1 LGPTNHQFTVGIS
14 TALSSSAHL
23 LASNKWEQSMSKVP
37 VTMRALVQRINRK
50 LKPEWRR
57 LHACRRNSRVWRDLG
72 DYYVVDTYNDMVVD
86 TCVAPEVYGRWLGV
100 LGTHEVVAADEEM
113 AA

>member
-1 LGPTNHQFTVGIS
+1 
-14 TALSSSAHL
+14 
-23 LASNKWEQSMSKVP
+23 MSKVP

-72 DYYVVDTYNDMVVD
+72 DYYVVDTYNEWSWIPASLLKYMV
-86 TCVAPEVYGRWLGV
+86 AGL
-100 LGTHEVVAADEEM
+100 AS
-113 AA
+113 